1 MNRVAVT
8 GIGAITPLGRSMED
22 TWQAVR
28 RGECGIAPITHFNT
42 DDYKAKLA
50 AEVKEY
56 DPAEFMNPNEARRMD
71 RYCQFALIAAQNAME
86 QSGFDME
93 TLDKSRCAVI
103 VGSGIGGFSTTE
115 AEHRKLLEIGPR
127 RVSPLAVP
135 MLIANMAAGTIAIR
149 YGFTGS
155 CITPVTAC
163 ATGSHAIGEAFRMI
177 KHGYADVV
185 IAGGAEAA
193 ITPFSIASF
202 SNMGAVTHNLDPKR
216 ASIPFDKER
225 NGFVMGEGSSILILE
240 SMEHASRRGAKPLAE
255 VLGYGS
261 TCDAYHVT
269 LPDPEGKGGAAAMKQ
284 AIDEA
289 GIEPKEVSYINA
301 HGTSTPVNDKVETIA
316 IKSTFG
322 NAAYKVPVSSTKSM
336 MGHLLGAAGA
346 IEGALCVYAL
356 RDGFVPAT
364 IGSSVCDPECDL
376 DYVFA
381 TGREV
386 ELRYALSNSLGFGGH
401 NASLLFGRV

>member
-1 MNRVAVT
+1 
-8 GIGAITPLGRSMED
+8 
-22 TWQAVR
+22 
-28 RGECGIAPITHFNT
+28 
-42 DDYKAKLA
+42 
-50 AEVKEY
+50 
-56 DPAEFMNPNEARRMD
+56 MD
-71 RYCQFALIAAQNAME
+71 RYCQFALIAAQMAME

-93 TLDKSRCAVI
+93 ALDKSRCAVI
-103 VGSGIGGFSTTE
+103 VGSGIGGFSTIE

-185 IAGGAEAA
+185 VAGGAEAA

-202 SNMGAVTHNLDPKR
+202 SNMGAVTHNTDPKR

-240 SMEHASRRGAKPLAE
+240 SFEHAKRRGAKPLAE
-255 VLGYGS
+255 VLGYGT

-284 AIDEA
+284 AIGEA
-289 GIEPKEVSYINA
+289 GIEAKDVSYINA
-301 HGTSTPVNDKVETIA
+301 HGTSTTVNDKVETLA

-322 NAAYKVPVSSTKSM
+322 SAAYKMPISSTKSM

-364 IGSSVCDPECDL
+364 IGSSVFDPDCDL
-376 DYVFA
+376 DYVFGQ
-381 TGREV
+381 GREEV
-386 ELRYALSNSLGFGGH
+386 LSYALSNSLGFGGH